1 MADLWSDYTDVLI
14 NQIDKSL
21 GDKYKMSIN
30 DLLTNAAK
38 YVAAPNIALTISNMR
53 EDANK
58 YIDSVL
64 NEMPTVVKALEDN
77 ISRANAITGQLSQ
90 NISMQ
95 TKQHNVPLIK
105 PQTITR
111 DTTKDEVIEINFI
124 DDQLMKLAE
133 KFVEGANLVADFGY
147 SYKNYNIGSWLFD
160 RDGKNYLLNVYLPPN
175 DAFNL
180 ELGRQELND
189 LLDAAAA
196 FVRG

>member
-14 NQIDKSL
+14 NQIDRSL

-38 YVAAPNIALTISNMR
+38 YTATPNIALTISNMR
-53 EDANK
+53 EEANK

-64 NEMPTVVKALEDN
+64 NEMPTQVKALEDMV
-77 ISRANAITGQLSQ
+77 SRASAITGQLSQ

-105 PQTITR
+105 PQSIAR
-111 DTTKDEVIEINFI
+111 DTAKDEVIDINFI

-133 KFVEGANLVADFGY
+133 KLVEGANLVADFGY

-160 RDGKNYLLNVYLPPN
+160 RDEKNYLLNVYLAPN